1 MYCSKGDLLN
11 NRNYLMNDIT
21 NVLLLLFFRSGFL
34 NEVTFISFR
43 QQMNCCRHC
52 NFSWQNLLNFGILT
66 HTNHEGEA
74 VTVMQILWVI
84 EGPGQVALHGIIWY
98 TLELYVAITDKIPVI
113 VDRPSMM
120 ILPSWIPA
128 THDAF
133 VHCLHT
139 NIIASYEYSLGQN
152 CTATRPGHSIWH
164 VVYGVHACQQKKP
177 NMWDFV
183 FCG

>member
-1 MYCSKGDLLN
+1 MSTSAERNSQGHCTTQSLISIMRSNLLSLEVEEQIHRTVPSHSHNHGDETPLSQFCSVWISQWS
-11 NRNYLMNDIT
+11 YLH
-21 NVLLLLFFRSGFL
+21 FFS
-34 NEVTFISFR
+34 T

-74 VTVMQILWVI
+74 VTVMQIL
-84 EGPGQVALHGIIWY
+84 
-98 TLELYVAITDKIPVI
+98 
-113 VDRPSMM
+113 PSMM

-164 VVYGVHACQQKKP
+164 VVYGVHAC
-177 NMWDFV
+177 
-183 FCG
+183 

>member
-1 MYCSKGDLLN
+1 MFFSSFTASCDVLFQRWFAQQQELSDEWHNKCATPFIFQVWISQWS
-11 NRNYLMNDIT
+11 YLH
-21 NVLLLLFFRSGFL
+21 FFS
-34 NEVTFISFR
+34 T

-164 VVYGVHACQQKKP
+164 VVYGVHAC
-177 NMWDFV
+177 
-183 FCG
+183 

>member
-1 MYCSKGDLLN
+1 MCYSFYFSGLDFSMKLPSFLFDTADELLPTLQFFLAEPFKLRYPNPYKSWRGGCYCHANLVSYW
-11 NRNYLMNDIT
+11 RPW
-21 NVLLLLFFRSGFL
+21 SGGSSRYHL
-34 NEVTFISFR
+34 V
-43 QQMNCCRHC
+43 H
-52 NFSWQNLLNFGILT
+52 
-66 HTNHEGEA
+66 
-74 VTVMQILWVI
+74 
-84 EGPGQVALHGIIWY
+84 
-98 TLELYVAITDKIPVI
+98 ELYVAITDKIPVI